1 MLLIRLKNESSMNMK
16 SRIFLLLA
24 SLSLMVSCAKD
35 NAQETINAP
44 TIEFSLEQSS
54 KDLLKSIKTD
64 FIKLELTKDSSIET
78 IGQIIELGDTIVISD
93 ISNPNLLAFTK
104 QGNFISTIGEK
115 GIGPGEYINAT
126 SIFYDR
132 EHNAIGLYDEQNLK
146 IIYYDASTFKYSHE
160 QYYKDIKAGCC
171 MPVGDGLIWY
181 NEAYDGRSSDYYFL
195 ITDNVGKIKKEFV
208 KKDFKSGYITGNTTC
223 LYTVKDRIR
232 GYIPYSTIL
241 YDFSNQEATPIYDL
255 RFKGFDMPT
264 PKELNKI
271 SINGNSPVLFKK
283 LSESGYISYFDVV
296 ESNDLLA
303 STVIAKKKS
312 HVALLDK
319 KTGERI
325 FMSSGKFASK
335 LGLGKFQ
342 YFVSNSIN
350 SSIIAILDSESL
362 ILKNGKKK
370 NKLNKDLSELIAR
383 DSVLNPIVALIHK

>member
-1 MLLIRLKNESSMNMK
+1 MHVKNS
-16 SRIFLLLA
+16 IFVLLA

-44 TIEFSLEQSS
+44 TIEFSFEGSS

-64 FIKLELTKDSSIET
+64 FIKLELTKDSSVET
-78 IGQIIELGDTIVISD
+78 VGQIIELGDTILISD

-104 QGNFISTIGEK
+104 QGHFISTIGEK

-126 SIFYDR
+126 SVFYDR

-146 IIYYDASTFKYSHE
+146 TIYYDASTLKYRHE
-160 QYYKDIKAGCC
+160 QYFKDIKAGCC
-171 MPVGDGLIWY
+171 MPVSDGLIWY
-181 NEAYDGRSSDYYFL
+181 NEAFEGHLSNYYFL
-195 ITDNVGKIKKEFV
+195 ITDYLGKIKKKFV
-208 KKDFKSGYITGNTTC
+208 KKEFKSGYITGNTTC
-223 LYTVKDRIR
+223 LYTIGNRIR

-241 YDFSNQEATPIYDL
+241 YDFSNQDPTPVYDL
-255 RFKGFDMPT
+255 RFKGFDMPS

-271 SINGNSPVLFKK
+271 SINGNSPLLFKK
-283 LSESGYISYFDVV
+283 LSESGFISYFDIA

-303 STVIAKKKS
+303 ATIIAKKKS

-325 FMSSGKFASK
+325 FMSAGKFASK
-335 LGLGKFQ
+335 LGLGKFK

-350 SSIIAILDSESL
+350 SSIIAILDNESL
-362 ILKNGKKK
+362 MMKKGKKK
-370 NKLNKDLSELIAR
+370 NKLNKDLSELIAH
-383 DSVLNPIVALIHK
+383 DSVMNPVIALIHK

>member
-1 MLLIRLKNESSMNMK
+1 
-16 SRIFLLLA
+16 
-24 SLSLMVSCAKD
+24 
-35 NAQETINAP
+35 
-44 TIEFSLEQSS
+44 
-54 KDLLKSIKTD
+54 
-64 FIKLELTKDSSIET
+64 
-78 IGQIIELGDTIVISD
+78 
-93 ISNPNLLAFTK
+93 
-104 QGNFISTIGEK
+104 
-115 GIGPGEYINAT
+115 
-126 SIFYDR
+126 
-132 EHNAIGLYDEQNLK
+132 
-146 IIYYDASTFKYSHE
+146 
-160 QYYKDIKAGCC
+160 
-171 MPVGDGLIWY
+171 
-181 NEAYDGRSSDYYFL
+181 
-195 ITDNVGKIKKEFV
+195 
-208 KKDFKSGYITGNTTC
+208 
-223 LYTVKDRIR
+223 
-232 GYIPYSTIL
+232 
-241 YDFSNQEATPIYDL
+241 
-255 RFKGFDMPT
+255 MPT

-350 SSIIAILDSESL
+350 SSIIAILDSENL